1 MKISWEYKLSEQ
13 EIEEL
18 TMRGIDYN
26 LIVKERIREQ
36 VCDKIIDSIE
46 TEELK
51 LPYERMF
58 AGELYVIQAK
68 QFDAIRRLLRYFD
81 KWKAGEIFKII
92 VKE

>member
-1 MKISWEYKLSEQ
+1 MKISWEYKLSE
-13 EIEEL
+13 EETEEL

-36 VCDKIIDSIE
+36 IFDKIIDSIE
-46 TEELK
+46 IEELK

-58 AGELYVIQAK
+58 AGELYVIQVK
-68 QFDAIRRLLRYFD
+68 QFDVIRRLLRYFD